1 MKIRKLFTFLL
12 VTSLSFGMV
21 ACSEKIEGG
30 NTDTGGTEGEGP
42 SFGGGSTEG
51 SGDAIEDGQTL
62 LGLLNDIISK
72 QGVNKP
78 RTRVYIVAHRAN
90 TYAGMMAGCPDNSIP
105 AINMA
110 VAKGADMV
118 ELDVRTTSDNK
129 LVLMHDA
136 TINASTN
143 GSGNVADMTLEK
155 LKSYS
160 MERDGVVYKENGQ
173 AVKVPTLEEAL
184 LACKGKIFVNLDVK
198 DVRSPAALRRIIVN
212 TGTQG
217 QVMVYNSSH
226 VKEMTYAEN
235 NIAVHPHISSAAGV
249 DAFAAYPNAKLF
261 QYDYTYWYNGGSLA
275 KDVRAKG
282 YLTYSNILN
291 YDSQINKGNY
301 ASLDKFIAS
310 ETDFIQTDICEKVH
324 DYLKKKGLR

>member
-1 MKIRKLFTFLL
+1 MKIKNLFAYIL
-12 VTSLSFGMV
+12 VAALSFGMV

-30 NTDTGGTEGEGP
+30 NTDTDGTEEEGP

-51 SGDAIEDGQTL
+51 SDGAIEEGQTL
-62 LGLLNDIISK
+62 LGLFNDIISK

-90 TYAGMMAGCPDNSIP
+90 THAGMMAGCPDNSIP

-110 VAKGADMV
+110 IAKGADMV

-129 LVLMHDA
+129 YVLMHNE
-136 TINASTN
+136 TIDETTN
-143 GSGNVADMTLEK
+143 GKGTVSSMTLEQI
-155 LKSYS
+155 KSYS

-198 DVRSPAALRRIIVN
+198 EVRSPAALRRIIMS
-212 TGTQG
+212 TGTQD
-217 QVMVYNSSH
+217 QVMVYSSSH

-261 QYDYTYWYNGGSLA
+261 QYDYTVWYNGGSLA
-275 KDVRAKG
+275 KEVRAKRC
-282 YLTYSNILN
+282 LTYSNILS
-291 YDSQINKGNY
+291 YDSQINRGNY
-301 ASLDKFIAS
+301 SSLDKFIAS

-324 DYLKKKGLR
+324 EYLKKKGLR